1 LEVIDLRIS
10 SIFNE
15 ERRFKLM
22 LTFYLLATLSA
33 AMGGKS
39 LEIILLTD
47 SSRLDAIL
55 LRL

>member
-15 ERRFKLM
+15 ERRFKLI
-22 LTFYLLATLSA
+22 LTFYLLAILSA

-39 LEIILLTD
+39 LEILLTD